1 MPAPRIGVLALIA
14 LVVLLPCLPRAR
26 SESCPDEAGT
36 PGMPGIPGLP
46 GKDGRDGDKGEKGEP
61 GTALVAGQFSVKGQ
75 KGEPGMVGVPGKM
88 GRSGMSGNP
97 GLPGPPGPV
106 GDKGESGYH
115 KLTLKSAFSVARGT
129 LDYPNRFSPVRFNR
143 IISNE
148 NGDYNPSTGKF
159 RCKIPGSYYFVYH
172 ASSTDH
178 LCVSIVRD
186 SNKVVSYCDHK
197 VNDCQV
203 SSGGVALQLT
213 EDQEVWLETTDYNG
227 MIGILDKQS
236 VFSGFLLFPD

>member
-1 MPAPRIGVLALIA
+1 M
-14 LVVLLPCLPRAR
+14 VLLPCLPQAH
-26 SESCPDEAGT
+26 SQTCPEEAGT

-46 GKDGRDGDKGEKGEP
+46 GRDGRDGEKGEKGEP
-61 GTALVAGQFSVKGQ
+61 GKALAADQLSVKGQ
-75 KGEPGMVGVPGKM
+75 KGEPGLVGVPGKM

-106 GDKGESGYH
+106 GEKGASGYH

-129 LDYPNRFSPVRFNR
+129 IDHPTRLSPVRFNR

-172 ASSTDH
+172 ISSTEH
-178 LCVSIVRD
+178 LCVNMIRD
-186 SNKVVSYCDHK
+186 SVKVASYCDHK
-197 VNDCQV
+197 INEFQV
-203 SSGGVALQLT
+203 SSGGLALKLSAG
-213 EDQEVWLETTDYNG
+213 QEVWLETTDYNG
-227 MIGILDKQS
+227 MIGTVGKQS